1 MDSGDALHS
10 AVQRHRARYAKGAAP
25 KGFSVPRSEDH
36 ARLEAVFREIGVK
49 LSHCQALTRK
59 MQSAAKQRSL
69 FADRGA
75 EINLQSATVKR
86 TLAEAE
92 AELNAVSA
100 ASAQSFGRGSAPHRH
115 WEAVCRVFAEAM
127 VQVATAQKSAL
138 RARLVTVQE
147 RAALASRPG
156 GSIVTGSWVAPAGI
170 EKAAAQ
176 LRARPAR
183 TGSPS
188 SGPGSRAGTPTSAA
202 AAAADAPVSNP
213 FLSGVA
219 PGSQAAGQ
227 GVRHRGGAHS
237 GAGAAARGSSPL
249 VAAGARAGSSGR
261 GFGGGEGL
269 TPGSARGRRGGGR
282 SLFSQ
287 QQQSAAVHRRAVT
300 RQRDAEAVERAVVEV
315 GQVVQQMAHLV
326 ESQGEAV
333 ERIDS
338 HISESK
344 EDLWAAQQELSQ
356 LLGIVSRNRPILI
369 AMLIVTAV
377 VLVTMM
383 LLGS

>member
-1 MDSGDALHS
+1 MDAGDALHS
-10 AVQRHRARYAKGAAP
+10 AVQRHRARYAKGTAP

-100 ASAQSFGRGSAPHRH
+100 ASARSFGSGSAPHRH
-115 WEAVCRVFAEAM
+115 WEAICRVFAETM

-170 EKAAAQ
+170 ERAAAQ

-183 TGSPS
+183 TSSPASGS
-188 SGPGSRAGTPTSAA
+188 GSRAGTPTSVSGAGPDAA
-202 AAAADAPVSNP
+202 SNP

-219 PGSQAAGQ
+219 PGAQATGQ
-227 GVRHRGGAHS
+227 GVRHRGGVRP
-237 GAGAAARGSSPL
+237 GAGATARGSSPL
-249 VAAGARAGSSGR
+249 VAAGARAGASGR
-261 GFGGGEGL
+261 GFSGGDGL
-269 TPGSARGRRGGGR
+269 TPGSARGRRGGGM

-326 ESQGEAV
+326 EAQGETV

-338 HISESK
+338 HISDSK
-344 EDLWAAQQELSQ
+344 DDLWAAQEELGK
-356 LLGIVSRNRPILI
+356 LLGVVSRNRPILI
-369 AMLIVTAV
+369 AMLIVTAI